1 MTTDSELRNE
11 RLARLQSRRT
21 APVDQRRAVIGKI
34 LATGLTST
42 TVFGITAALGW
53 SATQA
58 AEAPSNTAPSEQLVL
73 DLSTGQLVKYVNGV
87 AVSAQQVA
95 DPSQLTRLAPTPS
108 SSEIP
113 TNSAASLPANWVPPA
128 PVANSGKVNVP
139 SSSTATAAPT
149 TNAAPSEQPATVVVP
164 SPLATTPQVVTI
176 PIAVPEP
183 TRIIGDVGGGS
194 RGGGGSSGGGGG
206 GGSSSGS

>member
-1 MTTDSELRNE
+1 MTTDPEVRDE

-58 AEAPSNTAPSEQLVL
+58 ADAPTNTVAPEQLVL

-95 DPSQLTRLAPTPS
+95 DPNQLVNLAPSPS
-108 SSEIP
+108 GSAIP
-113 TNSAASLPANWVPPA
+113 TSSVATLPANWTPPVPSNIGGPTKPSSAPLPIASPAPSPA
-128 PVANSGKVNVP
+128 PV
-139 SSSTATAAPT
+139 
-149 TNAAPSEQPATVVVP
+149 EQPVAVVVD
-164 SPLATTPQVVTI
+164 TPTSTVPELVTI

-183 TRIIGDVGGGS
+183 ARSSGGGS
-194 RGGGGSSGGGGG
+194 RSSGG

>member
-1 MTTDSELRNE
+1 MRKVTTMTTDPEVRDE

-58 AEAPSNTAPSEQLVL
+58 ADAPTNTVAPEQLVL

-95 DPSQLTRLAPTPS
+95 DPNQLVNLAPSPS
-108 SSEIP
+108 GSAIP
-113 TNSAASLPANWVPPA
+113 TSSVATLPANWTPP
-128 PVANSGKVNVP
+128 VP
-139 SSSTATAAPT
+139 SSNGGPTKPSSAPLPI
-149 TNAAPSEQPATVVVP
+149 ASPAPSPVPVEQPVTTVVDTPTSTVP
-164 SPLATTPQVVTI
+164 ELVTI

-183 TRIIGDVGGGS
+183 ARSSGGGS
-194 RGGGGSSGGGGG
+194 RSGGGG